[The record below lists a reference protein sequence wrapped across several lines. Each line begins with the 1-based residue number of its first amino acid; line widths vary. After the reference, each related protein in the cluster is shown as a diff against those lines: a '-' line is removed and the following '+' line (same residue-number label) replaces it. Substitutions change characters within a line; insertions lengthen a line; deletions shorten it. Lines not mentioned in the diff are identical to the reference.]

1 MRKLITGDEAEE
13 LEKPITMTVKT
24 KCPGK
29 WVLTDLETGQI
40 YIGQAEAGP
49 YGSWKRVLSS

>member
-13 LEKPITMTVKT
+13 LDKPVTMTVKT
-24 KCPGK
+24 NCPGK

-40 YIGQAEAGP
+40 YIGQVEAGP